1 MPREKEGYRFN
12 LERLNEFFPDHDL
25 LSVQD
30 VIRFTGRNYRT
41 VKKMFPF
48 KGSYISKVEFARALC

>member
-12 LERLNEFFPDHDL
+12 LERLNEVFPDHDL

-41 VKKMFPF
+41 VKELFPF
-48 KGSYISKVEFARALC
+48 KGNYISKVELARALC